1 MTLTTDVETNV
12 MAEPYLTQLE
22 ELADRWISADQR
34 IGALECRHFF
44 SGAAV
49 YRNGVIVASL
59 TPVGLAFKVPVEV
72 HDELLDSDLASPL
85 RYFPKAPIKRGY
97 VLFPAVKDLDT
108 RSAARLLLGGFPRF
122 GS

>member
-1 MTLTTDVETNV
+1 MV
-12 MAEPYLTQLE
+12 MAEPYLTRLKS
-22 ELADRWISADQR
+22 LADQWVSADPR

-59 TPVGLAFKVPVEV
+59 TPVGLAFKVPAEV
-72 HDELLDSDLASPL
+72 HDELMSSGLASPL
-85 RYFPKAPIKRGY
+85 RYFPKAPVKRDY
-97 VLFPAVKDLDT
+97 VLFPAGMDLDAH
-108 RSAARLLLGGFPRF
+108 SAARLLLGGSPKF